1 MVVLPSKHLRLVYHI
16 LKIHYMKP
24 LFFNKQNGLV
34 VFLFMCITTL
44 SFAQGNVG
52 VGTNTPDASA
62 ILEILSTN
70 QGLLVPRMNTAGMNA
85 IPSPAN
91 SLLIYNTDSMCY
103 FFYRQPST
111 AWISLCSINSNGGNS
126 GFTGTT
132 GITGG
137 TGLTGY
143 TGATGTNGSVG
154 ATGSTGGAGAV
165 GVTGSTGIAGVV
177 GVTGSTGDAG
187 LIGITGSTGDAGL
200 LGVTGS
206 TGVQGFVGIT
216 GSTGDPGP
224 VGCAS
229 PNYIIKSNGTS
240 ATCTVAPIYE
250 NSIGHVGI
258 HVATLPTHRLH
269 IGENGALA
277 QVKIQSDGHDNAY
290 AGGEIIIA
298 NSTVLGSIPSGSNAA
313 GTIQY
318 INDGFAT
325 NFMKM
330 GVGFMDTA
338 IYIRAT
344 GPGASRKGRV
354 GIATSIPASTV
365 SIASSNT
372 LNAVD
377 ANLSVG
383 TTFATIA
390 APNNGAIIEGTVG
403 VGNSAPSASAMLDV
417 LSTNKG
423 ILVPRM
429 NTTSMNAIASPAN
442 SLLIYNTDSMCY
454 FFYRQ
459 PSTSWI
465 SLCSVNSGGGSIGST
480 GTTGSTGIIGVT
492 GTTGRTGNTGTT
504 GNTGSVGVTGT
515 VGTTGTT
522 GNVGVTGTTGRT
534 GNTGNTGS
542 IGVTGST
549 GTQGNVGSTGSTGPV
564 GCASANYLM
573 KSNGTTATCTVAP
586 VYENSSGQLGIN
598 MGTLP
603 TTRVHIGEL
612 GSLAQLRLQSDG
624 HDNAYAGGQIFL
636 SNSTTLGNI
645 HSVPNAE
652 GSITY
657 INDGFATNHMRF
669 GLGFMDT
676 AIYIRATGPGLTR
689 KGRIGIATST
699 PASTLSIAS
708 SNSSNSVDAN
718 LSVGKTYALIAAP
731 NNGAIVEGTVGIGI
745 SLPTTRVHIGELG
758 ALAQLRLQ
766 SDGHDN
772 AYAGG
777 QIFLSNSTNL
787 GNINTP
793 PNAEGSITYI
803 NDGFATNHMRLGLGF
818 MDTALYIRATGPGLT
833 RIGRIGIATS
843 TPAST
848 LSIASSNT
856 GNAVDANLSVGTT
869 YALISA
875 PNNGAIIEGR
885 VGIGTSAPAQLL
897 HVNNGFVRFEGS
909 TSGRYF
915 EFQPGTVQRLV
926 TTNDLFV
933 EPAGGWVL
941 RSGAGNNLGQIRDA
955 ASNTFVNFDGA
966 TQRVGIGIG
975 TSTPSE
981 KLEICGNLKVVG
993 TINASS
999 TITASTGVTCSSD
1012 KRFKTDIRPLTH
1024 SLSKVLDIQGVN
1036 YKWKVNEFP
1045 EKQFSETNQIG
1056 FIAQEIELIYPEL
1069 VFTDKDGYK
1078 SVDYSRLSPILVE
1091 AIKELNAK
1099 NEAQQLL
1106 IQGLEDSN
1114 KKWEST
1120 TTSLLKENQLLKSD
1134 IQKIKEHLNLE
1145 SEAKR

>member
-1 MVVLPSKHLRLVYHI
+1 MVVLPSKHLRLVSHI

-62 ILEILSTN
+62 ILDILSTN

-111 AWISLCSINSNGGNS
+111 AWISLCSINSNGGNIGS
-126 GFTGTT
+126 TGST

-154 ATGSTGGAGAV
+154 GTGSTGGTGVAGITGATGV
-165 GVTGSTGIAGVV
+165 AGNMGVTGSTGTAGVM
-177 GVTGSTGDAG
+177 GVTGSTGTAG
-187 LIGITGSTGDAGL
+187 TIGFTGSTGDQGL
-200 LGVTGS
+200 I
-206 TGVQGFVGIT
+206 GIT

-229 PNYIIKSNGTS
+229 PNFIIKSNGTS

-258 HVATLPTHRLH
+258 NVATLPTHRLH

-480 GTTGSTGIIGVT
+480 GTTGSTGTIGVT

-515 VGTTGTT
+515 TGS
-522 GNVGVTGTTGRT
+522 VGVTGTTGRT

-542 IGVTGST
+542 VGVTGST
-549 GTQGNVGSTGSTGPV
+549 GTQGNIGSTGSTGPV
-564 GCASANYLM
+564 GCASTNYIM
-573 KSNGTTATCTVAP
+573 KSNGTSATCTVAP
-586 VYENSSGQLGIN
+586 VFEDASGN
-598 MGTLP
+598 
-603 TTRVHIGEL
+603 V
-612 GSLAQLRLQSDG
+612 
-624 HDNAYAGGQIFL
+624 
-636 SNSTTLGNI
+636 
-645 HSVPNAE
+645 
-652 GSITY
+652 
-657 INDGFATNHMRF
+657 
-669 GLGFMDT
+669 
-676 AIYIRATGPGLTR
+676 
-689 KGRIGIATST
+689 GIAT
-699 PASTLSIAS
+699 
-708 SNSSNSVDAN
+708 
-718 LSVGKTYALIAAP
+718 
-731 NNGAIVEGTVGIGI
+731 
-745 SLPTTRVHIGELG
+745 
-758 ALAQLRLQ
+758 
-766 SDGHDN
+766 
-772 AYAGG
+772 
-777 QIFLSNSTNL
+777 
-787 GNINTP
+787 
-793 PNAEGSITYI
+793 
-803 NDGFATNHMRLGLGF
+803 
-818 MDTALYIRATGPGLT
+818 
-833 RIGRIGIATS
+833 TS
-843 TPAST
+843 
-848 LSIASSNT
+848 
-856 GNAVDANLSVGTT
+856 
-869 YALISA
+869 
-875 PNNGAIIEGR
+875 
-885 VGIGTSAPAQLL
+885 PAQRF
-897 HVNNGFVRFEGS
+897 HVNNGFARFEGS

-915 EFQPGTVQRLV
+915 EFQPTTVQTLY
-926 TTNDLFV
+926 TTNDLYV
-933 EPAGGWVL
+933 EPAGGWVMK
-941 RSGAGNNLGQIRDA
+941 SGAGNDLGQVRNA
-955 ASNTFVNFDGA
+955 AGTTFTMFEGA
-966 TQRVGIGIG
+966 TERVGIGTG
-975 TSTPSE
+975 TSTPAQRLHVNNGFVRFEGSTPGRYFEFQPGTVQTLYTTNDLYVEPAGGWVMKSGAGNDLGQVQNAAGTTFTMFEGATERVGIGTITPADKLDVWGGAIVGTGAGEGLTLRAGGDFLAISPDGTSSNAVMFADNGGARMGVQGGNLGFVANTAMANTTRMTILGANGNVGIGTTAPSE
-981 KLEICGNLKVVG
+981 RLEVCGNLRVIG

-1024 SLSKVLDIQGVN
+1024 SLSNVLDIQGVN

-1106 IQGLEDSN
+1106 IEGLQDSN